1 MSAVDLPAGV
11 TQDAAFDFFEK
22 NLTTELLH
30 IFNECGVPVG
40 LQYKLGLHFKNVKK
54 FSTYADTS
62 SDVRVALKADRALG
76 ATNQETRAA
85 VASVVAG

>member
-1 MSAVDLPAGV
+1 MQWTCLGDGGV

-40 LQYKLGLHFKNVKK
+40 LQYKLGQRFKNVKK
-54 FSTYADTS
+54 FSTYADTR
-62 SDVRVALKADRALG
+62 SDVRGLSGLG
-76 ATNQETRAA
+76 VGILPRI
-85 VASVVAG
+85 